1 MNSRLCRKLGIEFP
15 LFAFSHCRDVVA
27 EVTNAGGFGVLGAV
41 NLTPEKLDMELN
53 WISKRVNGKPFGIDL
68 LIPQNMVGKDSE
80 FDDAAMRSRIP
91 PTHRR
96 FVADLL
102 ERHGVDSSD
111 VWDGGYEFRDS
122 SFMVEDGARRMLETA
137 FAYPIKMFVNA
148 LGVPPASI
156 IARAH
161 ERGILV
167 GALTGS
173 RRHAIKH
180 AQAGVDV
187 LVAAGSEAGGHCG
200 EIATMVLVPEV
211 IDAVRDYPQVDVL
224 AAGGIATGR
233 QMAAC
238 MAIGAAG
245 VWCGSVWLTTKEA
258 ETTPVVKE
266 KLLQASSADTVRSRS
281 RTGKP
286 TRQLKSAWSDAWS
299 AKDAPEPL
307 PTPLQGML
315 TRPAM
320 AKAIKL
326 AETGHEG
333 ARQIAAGYVGQ
344 CVGLMNAEQTVRS
357 IVYEF
362 KQDYAEAVERLCATL
377 ADPQPTVA

>member
-1 MNSRLCRKLGIEFP
+1 LNSRLCRKLGIEFP

-41 NLTPEKLDMELN
+41 NLTPEKLDIELN
-53 WISKRVNGKPFGIDL
+53 WISQRVNGKPFGIDL
-68 LIPQNMVGKDSE
+68 LIPQKMEGKGSE
-80 FDDAAMRSRIP
+80 FDDAAMRARIP
-91 PTHRR
+91 QTHRR
-96 FVADLL
+96 FVAELL

-111 VWDGGYEFRDS
+111 VWDGDYEFRDS
-122 SFMVEDGARRMLETA
+122 SFMLESGAARMLETA

-156 IARAH
+156 ITKAH

-173 RRHAIKH
+173 KRHAVKH

-211 IDAVRDYPQVDVL
+211 IQAVQEYENVDVL

-238 MAIGAAG
+238 MAMGAAG

-258 ETTPVVKE
+258 ETTPAVKE

-286 TRQLKSAWSDAWS
+286 TRQLRSAWSDAWG

-333 ARQIAAGYVGQ
+333 AQRIAAGYVGQ
-344 CVGLMNAEQTVRS
+344 CVGLMNTEHSVRS
-357 IVYEF
+357 VVYEF
-362 KQDYAEAVERLCATL
+362 KQDYAEAVERLSATL
-377 ADPQPTVA
+377 ADRPSAMA